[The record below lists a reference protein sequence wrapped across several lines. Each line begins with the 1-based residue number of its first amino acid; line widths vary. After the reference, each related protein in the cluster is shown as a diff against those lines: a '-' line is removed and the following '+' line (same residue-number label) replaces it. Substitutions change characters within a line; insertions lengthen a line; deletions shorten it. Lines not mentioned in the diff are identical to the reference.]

1 VTYQLKI
8 AKPELQEADRKK
20 LMYGWLG

>member
-1 VTYQLKI
+1 VTYRLKI